1 MQTRNPM
8 NRQRS
13 AHIGVV
19 VPAFNEIESLPEV
32 LSSIPDSVLGISVKV
47 IVIDDGSTDGTSEL
61 AGQNGVRFIHHLRNQ
76 GQGAA
81 LSRGFRVAFEEGCLV
96 AVSLDADGQHDP
108 GDIKRLVRPIL
119 EGRADFTLGS
129 RFRSGD
135 TAIPIDRALGIR
147 LLSMLTSLVIGQ
159 RIEDVT
165 NGFRAIGGQWLN
177 RFRLIERRFN
187 APELLVQARKLR
199 MKIREIPIT
208 VYERTAGQSKKP
220 RIRYMVGLI
229 FALFRA
235 TLTDFSN

>member
-1 MQTRNPM
+1 MQTRNPVD
-8 NRQRS
+8 RLRT

-19 VPAFNEIESLPEV
+19 VPAFNEIGSLPEV
-32 LSSIPDSVLGISVKV
+32 LSSIPGSVLGISVQV
-47 IVIDDGSTDGTSEL
+47 IVIDDGSTDGTSKL
-61 AGQNGVRFIHHLRNQ
+61 AEQFGVRFIHHLRNQ

-81 LSRGFRVAFEEGCLV
+81 LSRGFQTAFEEGCLV

-108 GDIKRLVRPIL
+108 RDIKKLVRPIV
-119 EGRADFTLGS
+119 EGDADFTLGS
-129 RFRSGD
+129 RFRAGD
-135 TAIPIDRALGIR
+135 TAIPLERALGIR

-159 RIEDVT
+159 KIEDVT

-177 RFRLIERRFN
+177 QFRLIERRFN
-187 APELLVQARKLR
+187 APELLVQARKLQ

-208 VYERTAGQSKKP
+208 VYERSAGQTKKP

-235 TLTDFSN
+235 TLTDFSS